1 MKTAVLLALF
11 CLVLP
16 PAWGHEGHDHG
27 PPPPPMVIDA
37 TPRASAESELFELVA
52 VLEAGPRLL
61 LYLDRHASNEPVSG
75 AQLEVES
82 GAFKAVAADLGGGVY
97 AVPGESFVRPGTH
110 SLTLTVQAGEDTDL
124 LAASLAVPE
133 PAQAAVASERDWRPW
148 AAGGAA
154 LVLGLALGWRALR
167 GRGKSARQAMP
178 GAGAPAAGV
187 SPSPAALSGEQQ

>member
-1 MKTAVLLALF
+1 MKTAVLFTLF
-11 CLVLP
+11 CLALP

-27 PPPPPMVIDA
+27 PPPPPVVIDA

-97 AVPGESFVRPGTH
+97 AVPGEAFVRPGTH
-110 SLTLTVQAGEDTDL
+110 SLTLTVQAGEETDL

-133 PAQAAVASERDWRPW
+133 PAQAAVASERDWKAW
-148 AAGGAA
+148 AAAGAA

-178 GAGAPAAGV
+178 GAGASAAGV
-187 SPSPAALSGEQQ
+187 SPSPAALSGERQ

>member
-1 MKTAVLLALF
+1 MKTAVPLALF
-11 CLVLP
+11 CLALP

-27 PPPPPMVIDA
+27 PPPPPVVIDA

-97 AVPGESFVRPGTH
+97 AVPGEAFVRPGTH
-110 SLTLTVQAGEDTDL
+110 SLTLTVQAGEETDL

-133 PAQAAVASERDWRPW
+133 PAKATVAAERDWLPW

-154 LVLGLALGWRALR
+154 LVVGGGLGWLALRR
-167 GRGKSARQAMP
+167 RGKSARQAVP
-178 GAGAPAAGV
+178 GAGASAP
-187 SPSPAALSGEQQ
+187 ALSGEGR